1 MAGGYDDIT
10 EIFIG
15 ILYTP
20 CLSKLNN
27 LGSNCRQRDKTIK
40 RLSGLGI
47 YRLTDTPPDTQ
58 GAHRKLS
65 VNSQTSGAIII
76 LRKFS
81 GNSQTSKV

>member
-20 CLSKLNN
+20 CLLKKNH
-27 LGSNCRQRDKTIK
+27 LGSNCRQIDKSIK

-47 YRLTDTPPDTQ
+47 YRLTDTPPT
-58 GAHRKLS
+58 HRGLTG
-65 VNSQTSGAIII
+65 NSQLILRLGGAIII
-76 LRKFS
+76 LRKLS